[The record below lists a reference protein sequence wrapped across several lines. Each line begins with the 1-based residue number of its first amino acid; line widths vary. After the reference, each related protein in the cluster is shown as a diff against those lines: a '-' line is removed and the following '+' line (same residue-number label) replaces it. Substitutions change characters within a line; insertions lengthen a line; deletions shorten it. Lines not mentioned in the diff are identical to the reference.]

1 MEMVVIG
8 ANQFHRYAV
17 VIVARISHS
26 NLLIRTLEIDI
37 LHGDIKFRAKA
48 LISSNTCIVYEV
60 PKYSAHMVSVK
71 LNSRKEYEDK
81 STQH

>member
-8 ANQFHRYAV
+8 PNQFHRYAV

-26 NLLIRTLEIDI
+26 NLLRTLEINI

-48 LISSNTCIVYEV
+48 LISSNTCIIYEV
-60 PKYSAHMVSVK
+60 PKCSAHMVSVK